1 MKRNHG
7 PVGEDIP
14 SPKKVRATFHLPTEV
29 FEQCRD
35 AVVHLSGPP
44 TRLTLAAL
52 AETALRRELKRLR
65 SRHNKGDAF
74 PARSGELKG
83 GRPIKT

>member
-1 MKRNHG
+1 MKRTRAA
-7 PVGEDIP
+7 VEERP
-14 SPKKVRATFHLPTEV
+14 SGPKKVRATFHLPTDI

-65 SRHNKGDAF
+65 SRHNKGNPF
-74 PARSGELKG
+74 PARSGELRG
-83 GRPIKT
+83 GRPIKL

>member
-1 MKRNHG
+1 MKRIRTSNAQH
-7 PVGEDIP
+7 V
-14 SPKKVRATFHLPTEV
+14 SKAKKVRATFHLSTDI

-65 SRHNKGDAF
+65 SRHNKGHPF
-74 PARSGELKG
+74 PARSSELRG
-83 GRPIKT
+83 GRPIKA

>member
-1 MKRNHG
+1 MKRIR
-7 PVGEDIP
+7 DTIDDRAAR
-14 SPKKVRATFHLPTEV
+14 PKKVRATFHLPLDI

-44 TRLTLAAL
+44 IRLTLAAL

-65 SRHNKGDAF
+65 SRHNKGNPF
-74 PARSGELKG
+74 PARSSELRG
-83 GRPIKT
+83 GRPIKL